1 MASNNN
7 LGCWPA
13 IGCILFISL
22 AGWLIFDI
30 GIREAFR
37 FGFAAWL
44 VLVFMVLAVH
54 FADLAARRL

>member
-22 AGWLIFDI
+22 VGWLIFDM
-30 GIREAFR
+30 GVREAFR
-37 FGFAAWL
+37 FGFVAWL
-44 VLVFMVLAVH
+44 VLLFMVLAAR
-54 FADLAARRL
+54 FDDYAAGRL